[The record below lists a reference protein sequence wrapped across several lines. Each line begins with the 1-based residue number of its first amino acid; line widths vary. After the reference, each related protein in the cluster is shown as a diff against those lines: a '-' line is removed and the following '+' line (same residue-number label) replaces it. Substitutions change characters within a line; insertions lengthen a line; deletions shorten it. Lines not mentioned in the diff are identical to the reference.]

1 LVISYLLSALFSA
14 FQFFSFSVFD
24 QHMRRKHPVLRN
36 APAHAIDYALVA
48 AGLVVLGLSIWISV
62 ARNLDF
68 PWTSIRLAPAFAL
81 ANHIPLYSLPDK
93 PPWVMV
99 GYGPLYPLAYL
110 PSALA
115 RQPTAAVA
123 MATVLAHFYVLAP
136 VALLCSL
143 LGISK
148 ARESMGRSVHWMLA
162 FVLFALV
169 THLAPS
175 LTYVTTS
182 VHADAPA
189 FGLFL
194 LACYAVLRC
203 EGADGNVRMRWVI
216 AAGIAAGL
224 SATCKINLAA
234 GAVALLVWVLRF
246 FGMKRAAVF
255 LFAAVLA
262 VLAIYSWAAMRDGF
276 AAVTLN
282 LGQPTKMPWF
292 KFGQM
297 ELSSLDGTS
306 REFSEKLH
314 TFLAF
319 GRDYLKTYG
328 AVALAIVII
337 LTTAIRKESGNAN
350 PATRMVWFFLFIS
363 VFLLPVSIASIAKY
377 GGDINSRALVSL
389 PLTLAAI
396 FALGA
401 AQQSSRAATIATYS
415 AVAAA
420 IFMVALPLKD
430 GFEKVWPKNP
440 PALVEAYSVIS
451 SDPSRWYF
459 PYDPLAHIL
468 VEGKFRPNIDVVYS
482 YAASGFPVNEEAF
495 RSAMPENL
503 RYIAIPPSVAG
514 WGASE
519 IRRLLP
525 DYIKPAPELN
535 FPKHRVY
542 GK

>member
-1 LVISYLLSALFSA
+1 
-14 FQFFSFSVFD
+14 
-24 QHMRRKHPVLRN
+24 MRRKPPLPPRH
-36 APAHAIDYALVA
+36 AAAHVVDYALA
-48 AGLVVLGLSIWISV
+48 AVGLVVLGISIWIAV

-81 ANHIPLYSLPDK
+81 ANHIPLYSMPDK

-99 GYGPLYPLAYL
+99 GYGPLYPVAYL
-110 PSALA
+110 PSVLA
-115 RQPTAAVA
+115 RQPTAAVTT
-123 MATVLAHFYVLAP
+123 ATLLAHFYILAP

-143 LGISK
+143 FGTRRD
-148 ARESMGRSVHWMLA
+148 REPAGRAVHWTLA

-175 LTYVTTS
+175 LTYVTAG

-194 LACYAVLRC
+194 LACYAVLR
-203 EGADGNVRMRWVI
+203 GQSDNGKAQTRWLI

-224 SATCKINLAA
+224 GAACKINFAA
-234 GAVALLVWVLRF
+234 GVIALLVWVFRF
-246 FGMKRAAVF
+246 FGAKRAALF
-255 LFAAVLA
+255 LLAAVLA
-262 VLAIYSWAAMRDGF
+262 AAAIYGWAVMRDGF
-276 AAVTLN
+276 AAVALN
-282 LGQPTKMPWF
+282 LGQPGKMPWF
-292 KFGQM
+292 KFTEM
-297 ELSSLDGTS
+297 ELSSLNGTS
-306 REFSEKLH
+306 HEFSEKVH
-314 TFLAF
+314 TFLIF

-328 AVALAIVII
+328 VAALAVVII
-337 LTTAIRKESGNAN
+337 TAAFRKEGEPASGR
-350 PATRMVWFFLFIS
+350 TRVVWFFLFLAL
-363 VFLLPVSIASIAKY
+363 FLTPVSIVSIAKY

-396 FALGA
+396 FALA
-401 AQQSSRAATIATYS
+401 AIQPRSRSATVATY
-415 AVAAA
+415 AAMA
-420 IFMVALPLKD
+420 GATFMVGLPLKD
-430 GFEKVWPKNP
+430 GFKKVWPEHP
-440 PALVEAYSVIS
+440 PVLVEAYSVVS

-459 PYDPLAHIL
+459 PYDPLAHFL

-482 YAASGFPVNEEAF
+482 YATAGFPVNEEAF

-503 RYIAIPPSVAG
+503 RYLAIPPSVAG

-535 FPKHRVY
+535 FSKHRVY
-542 GK
+542 GR